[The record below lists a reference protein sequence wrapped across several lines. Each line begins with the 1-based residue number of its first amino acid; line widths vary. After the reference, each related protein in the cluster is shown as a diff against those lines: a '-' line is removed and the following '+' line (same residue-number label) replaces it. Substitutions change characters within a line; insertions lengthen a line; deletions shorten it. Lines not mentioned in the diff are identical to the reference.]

1 MLQSSVFV
9 GIDVSQDRLDVA
21 LAPEGKSWQVAYTE
35 AGMSTLV
42 EQLGAVAPAL
52 VVLEATGGMEVAVV
66 SALAAAGLPV
76 VAVNPRQVRHFGK
89 ATGKLAKTDAI
100 DARLL
105 ADFAARVR
113 PAVRPLPDEETRALG
128 ALVARR
134 RQVVEMLAAE
144 KQRMGRSP
152 KQVRKHVQQHIDWLS
167 QALAELDDELK
178 DALRGSPLWREKED
192 VLKSVPGVGDVL
204 TLTLMAELPELGRLN
219 RKKIAALAGV
229 APFNRDSGKLR
240 GKRTVWGGRAP
251 VRSALY
257 MATLVASRHNSVIR
271 GFYHRLLAAGKPKK
285 VALVACM
292 RKLLTILNAMVKHK
306 THWHSTL
313 ETAHV

>member
-1 MLQSSVFV
+1 MQQASVFV

-21 LAPEGKSWQVAYTE
+21 LAPGETSWQVAYTE
-35 AGMSTLV
+35 GGVSGLV
-42 EQLGAVAPAL
+42 EQLGAAAPAL

-66 SALAAAGLPV
+66 GALAAAGLPV
-76 VAVNPRQVRHFGK
+76 VVVNPRQVRDFGR

-105 ADFAARVR
+105 AEFAARVR
-113 PAVRPLPDEETRALG
+113 PAVRPLPDEETQALG
-128 ALVARR
+128 ALLARR
-134 RQVVEMLAAE
+134 RQVVEMLTAE
-144 KQRMGRSP
+144 KQRMRSAP
-152 KQVRKHVQQHIDWLS
+152 KRVRKQIQEHIDWLS
-167 QALAELDDELK
+167 QSLAELDGELK
-178 DALRGSPLWREKED
+178 DALRGSPVWREQED

-204 TLTLMAELPELGRLN
+204 TLTLVAELPELGRLD
-219 RKKIAALAGV
+219 RKQIAALAGV

-257 MATLVASRHNSVIR
+257 MATLVASRHNPVIR

-306 THWHSTL
+306 TQWRSTL
-313 ETAHV
+313 EVAHA